1 MQRNVSGRVF
11 VIKQGLSRAGLDSEN
26 RLGLIYLWET
36 WKESSKNS
44 ALLNTQSQ
52 KIATRRVA
60 VIAMLSSPRCCA
72 EDSLKATIEAFLPP
86 IHKVQ
91 ARCCNQTKK
100 VLISDALSHTW
111 MVQLIQPRPPAVSGI
126 DAARFSQVP
135 PLQLTCCPESQWLI
149 LTFPIFPMG
158 FTVHVYRKTCLV
170 GVISYWHSERF
181 CGTRQPLSEQRRMD
195 TWPRSDLKPCYAW
208 TRKLT

>member
-1 MQRNVSGRVF
+1 
-11 VIKQGLSRAGLDSEN
+11 
-26 RLGLIYLWET
+26 
-36 WKESSKNS
+36 
-44 ALLNTQSQ
+44 
-52 KIATRRVA
+52 
-60 VIAMLSSPRCCA
+60 MLSSPRCCA

-170 GVISYWHSERF
+170 GVISYW
-181 CGTRQPLSEQRRMD
+181 QREILRHKAALVRAEENGHLAEKRLEALLCVDEETNITMENHHFS
-195 TWPRSDLKPCYAW
+195 WINQLQYMAMFNNF
-208 TRKLT
+208 LYV

>member
-1 MQRNVSGRVF
+1 MQSIRTPMQRNVSGRVF

-36 WKESSKNS
+36 WKQTSKNS

-72 EDSLKATIEAFLPP
+72 EDSLRATIEAFLP
-86 IHKVQ
+86 IHKVIKVQ

-100 VLISDALSHTW
+100 VLMSDVLSHTW
-111 MVQLIQPRPPAVSGI
+111 MVQLIQPRNRCFRHWRCQIFAGASTSTHLLSRTPMVDHNFPHFSHGI
-126 DAARFSQVP
+126 YSTRVY
-135 PLQLTCCPESQWLI
+135 T
-149 LTFPIFPMG
+149 
-158 FTVHVYRKTCLV
+158 HVLL
-170 GVISYWHSERF
+170 G
-181 CGTRQPLSEQRRMD
+181 
-195 TWPRSDLKPCYAW
+195 
-208 TRKLT
+208 